1 MGQKDKE
8 RVKRTHSLFIDD
20 SKIYQESHQKLE
32 VVNEMTVKASM
43 DTWACCGARKCAEIV
58 FRKDK
63 MVKGEGLPVLEEK
76 INALDSNKKGIF
88 KFFGYKQASKIDVKR
103 VMEKVKKEIRRR
115 LNHLTGLN
123 LNDKNLMKTIIVE

>member
-76 INALDSNKKGIF
+76 INALDSNKKRNF
-88 KFFGYKQASKIDVKR
+88 
-103 VMEKVKKEIRRR
+103 
-115 LNHLTGLN
+115 
-123 LNDKNLMKTIIVE
+123 